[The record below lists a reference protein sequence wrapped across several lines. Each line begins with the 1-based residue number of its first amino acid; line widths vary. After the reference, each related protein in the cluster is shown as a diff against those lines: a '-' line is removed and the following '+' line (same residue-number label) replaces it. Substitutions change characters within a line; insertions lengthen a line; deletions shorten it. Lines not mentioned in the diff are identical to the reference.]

1 MTHVVG
7 VANDSPPVIPEAA
20 SRSIDRSIAAEHA
33 ASSPETDRAMTST
46 TSRMTAVSS
55 GVSAEGVN
63 DTLQTRTGAE
73 E

>member
-1 MTHVVG
+1 MTQVVG
-7 VANDSPPVIPEAA
+7 VANDSPLVAPDAA
-20 SRSIDRSIAAEHA
+20 SRTIDRSTAAEQA

-46 TSRMTAVSS
+46 TLRMIAISP